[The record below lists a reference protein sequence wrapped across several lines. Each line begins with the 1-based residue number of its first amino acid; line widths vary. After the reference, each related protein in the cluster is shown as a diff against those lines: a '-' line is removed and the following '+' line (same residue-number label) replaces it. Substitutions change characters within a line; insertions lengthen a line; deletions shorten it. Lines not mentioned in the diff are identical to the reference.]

1 MHHSLR
7 KLFMMLVELKP
18 VTMAG
23 SVSFQFA
30 NDVLH
35 AFLLQRLQA
44 MNSLHARHGFSEE
57 ESLRITEL
65 VMNYFESVI
74 AG

>member
-1 MHHSLR
+1 M
-7 KLFMMLVELKP
+7 LFMMLAELKP
-18 VTMAG
+18 VKIAG
-23 SVSFQFA
+23 AVSFQFA
-30 NDVLH
+30 NDDLH
-35 AFLLQRLQA
+35 EFLLQRLLA
-44 MNSLHARHGFSEE
+44 MDSLHDMHGFSEE